1 MTASVAFS
9 TLVLAGCATPPRLA
23 HDGALPLLAGQTL
36 VAPASPA
43 TPTGT
48 DAALAKAIEAQVMVR
63 LAAGGADASGARAPA
78 YLVQVAV
85 GTSPPAVGVSA
96 AAGPLA
102 AQAPWRSA
110 PTRLHPW
117 SRRGPV
123 RVATLAVVE
132 TASGKVVAWAT
143 VRSSST
149 DATDLANRLVAA
161 LSPPTGKG

>member
-9 TLVLAGCATPPRLA
+9 TLVLAACATPPRLA
-23 HDGALPLLAGQTL
+23 RDGVLPALAGQAM

-48 DAALAKAIEAQVMVR
+48 DAALAKAIEARVMSR
-63 LAAGGADASGARAPA
+63 LVAGGADGSGARAPA

-85 GTSPPAVGVSA
+85 GTSSPAVGIST

-110 PTRLHPW
+110 SSRLHPW

-143 VRSSST
+143 VRASAA
-149 DATDLANRLVAA
+149 DAADLADRLVAA
-161 LSPPTGKG
+161 LSPQAAKG

>member
-23 HDGALPLLAGQTL
+23 HEGVLPALAGQTL
-36 VAPASPA
+36 SAPASQA
-43 TPTGT
+43 APTGT
-48 DAALAKAIEAQVMVR
+48 DAALAKAIEVQVMRR
-63 LAAGGADASGARAPA
+63 LVAGGADASGARMPA

-85 GTSPPAVGVSA
+85 GTSEPAVGVSS

-123 RVATLAVVE
+123 RVATLVVLDVA
-132 TASGKVVAWAT
+132 TGKPTGWAT
-143 VRSSST
+143 VRSSSI
-149 DATDLANRLVAA
+149 DATDLAERLVAA
-161 LSPPTGKG
+161 LSPAPAKG

>member
-23 HDGALPLLAGQTL
+23 RDGALPPLAGQAL
-36 VAPASPA
+36 AAPASPA
-43 TPTGT
+43 APTGT
-48 DAALAKAIEAQVMVR
+48 DAALAKAIEAQVISR

-85 GTSPPAVGVSA
+85 GTSSPAVGVSA

-102 AQAPWRSA
+102 AQAPWRSV

-117 SRRGPV
+117 SRRGPI
-123 RVATLAVVE
+123 RVATLVVLDVA
-132 TASGKVVAWAT
+132 TGKPTGWAT
-143 VRSSST
+143 VRSSSVS
-149 DATDLANRLVAA
+149 AADLAERLVAA
-161 LSPPTGKG
+161 LSSSPGKG